1 MGSVA
6 SAQPEGACRSS
17 TTVPD
22 AVAACAPPAPGGIPS
37 DFGAESEVSSH
48 SLASSEESSL
58 PVAVHENQEVD
69 EGGSSKGD
77 GGNAMT
83 ESEDDSEESR
93 ASDSP
98 RCSEEGSEMPA
109 RNPWKSFLDLAS
121 SLEPW
126 NQRLW
131 RGLTVPLRT
140 GFSWSAVRSASEQLH
155 CSLIYA
161 SVMLR
166 SYRRKCARMVSA
178 SLAARTFSLNCPKR
192 PLPPTPWMRQDL

>member
-1 MGSVA
+1 MPLLEFVEPSDLRRTFKAREADSEDREKAASQSGSSTSVEAAETDTRVTAGLVMGSVA

-22 AVAACAPPAPGGIPS
+22 AVAAVAACAPPAPGGIPS

-58 PVAVHENQEVD
+58 PIEVHEKQEVD

-77 GGNAMT
+77 SGNAAT

-121 SLEPW
+121 
-126 NQRLW
+126 
-131 RGLTVPLRT
+131 
-140 GFSWSAVRSASEQLH
+140 
-155 CSLIYA
+155 
-161 SVMLR
+161 
-166 SYRRKCARMVSA
+166 
-178 SLAARTFSLNCPKR
+178 
-192 PLPPTPWMRQDL
+192 